1 MTNNTIEI
9 ETTIMLNFL
18 LRQIKTFRKAVLK
31 YNKNTNERILADINT
46 LEQEFLAMRDSD
58 DKCVYRITRKVAV
71 GLYNIAHVVAGYV
84 FESSVF
90 KHSSKALTF
99 YASAVAIQENIE
111 DSIRNF
117 NTLTRKNSDIKK
129 AGTVAHYRI
138 TSSNE

>member
-46 LEQEFLAMRDSD
+46 LEQEFLTMRNSNKSVDS
-58 DKCVYRITRKVAV
+58 
-71 GLYNIAHVVAGYV
+71 IAHKVYAGLRV
-84 FESSVF
+84 IACDICPDGIILDVLDF
-90 KHSSKALTF
+90 SSKDLTF
-99 YASAVAIQENIE
+99 FASIKKILENTK
-111 DSIRNF
+111 DSIENF
-117 NTLTRKNSDIKK
+117 EMLTTKNSDIKK